1 MENIGKISF
10 MENIGQLIINLFKVY
25 GVWAGLGLLFLYG
38 LFYKVFPV
46 MIDVVK
52 NFVDVVKG
60 LGDKIEAASEKTSKD
75 LAAIMTEFRE
85 DRRLSREAHKVEI
98 ESLLSNNERMVNQ
111 FINMTKGGLVNGSA
125 KV

>member
-52 NFVDVVKG
+52 NFVDVVKD